1 MVELLFLIGTAP
13 MKEARLWQGRG
24 RLEQGQLVVGE
35 AALPIGRGTA
45 AMMAA
50 AVGASEALGGEPPL
64 CVTAGDIGAG
74 DGTGLLYDWLVN
86 AAADL
91 EAATVCLH
99 YMLPNVHRH
108 NEFLARLAQLAR
120 PPRLL
125 ADAGFMYVAKMSGQ
139 ASRYDV
145 FTPDLGEMAYLA
157 DEQAPH
163 PFYTRGFLFH
173 REDDVEE
180 MVARA
185 HAHGNAAQVLLVKGQ
200 TDYLCAAG
208 RVIGTISAPSI
219 PALEAI
225 GGTGDTLTGLVAAL
239 LAYGREPREACAIA
253 ARANRRAGE
262 LADPTPATQVAEI
275 VAHLP
280 QAVAES
286 VRGIPQP

>member
-1 MVELLFLIGTAP
+1 MLFLVGTAP
-13 MKEARLWQGRG
+13 VDEARLWVGPG
-24 RLEQGQLVVGE
+24 RLDGDGLIVGE
-35 AALPIGRGTA
+35 AALPLLRGST

-50 AVGASEALGGEPPL
+50 ALAAGQVLEAEAAT

-74 DGTGLLYDWLVN
+74 DGTGLLYDWLVDCT
-86 AAADL
+86 AECAG
-91 EAATVCLH
+91 ATICLH

-108 NEFLARLAQLAR
+108 NEFLAGLDELAS
-120 PPRLL
+120 PPRLI

-139 ASRYDV
+139 AARYQV
-145 FTPDLGEMAYLA
+145 FTPDMGEMAFLA

-163 PFYTRGFLFH
+163 PFYTRGFIFH

-185 HAHGNAAQVLLVKGQ
+185 YAHGNAAQVLLVKGE
-200 TDYLCAAG
+200 TDYICADG
-208 RVIGTISAPSI
+208 RVVDAISQPSI

-239 LAYGREPREACAIA
+239 LATGRDAREACVIA

-262 LADPTPATQVAEI
+262 LAQPTPATQVAEI
-275 VAHLP
+275 VAQVP
-280 QAVAES
+280 QALAEALA
-286 VRGIPQP
+286 